1 MTDISRVVDIDN
13 PNSGRWICRRSLD
26 VLQRCLCRNIFI
38 GFWFIFLIFLHY
50 INGFSAM
57 VGGVSRGK
65 RAVSWLDFRRLT
77 TVFTEEGIV
86 YACI

>member
-1 MTDISRVVDIDN
+1 M
-13 PNSGRWICRRSLD
+13 P

-38 GFWFIFLIFLHY
+38 GFWFVFLVFLLG
-50 INGFSAM
+50 INEFSAM

-77 TVFTEEGIV
+77 TVFTEEGIAY